1 MVVRN
6 KTKRSRQKN
15 KKSQK
20 TRRKTHYG
28 GKRNVEYVTLD
39 LHRNLTNPNIGRT
52 MRVIQDPVFSNTSNE
67 IADTGFL
74 VRKRMGEVDES
85 IEVMKKGRKEK
96 PHVQKLYRF
105 TYDDS
110 DAPAM
115 VYMGKQIRKCSPSTT
130 TIPVNKPMI
139 IRNKKNVS
147 MKSPIKTV
155 KAPVVKTR
163 YGRLTRPPIKFN

>member
-1 MVVRN
+1 
-6 KTKRSRQKN
+6 
-15 KKSQK
+15 
-20 TRRKTHYG
+20 
-28 GKRNVEYVTLD
+28 
-39 LHRNLTNPNIGRT
+39 
-52 MRVIQDPVFSNTSNE
+52 
-67 IADTGFL
+67 
-74 VRKRMGEVDES
+74 MGEVDET

-147 MKSPIKTV
+147 MESPIKKV